1 MTTKKFM
8 VKPVLMSIM
17 TAVTATSVFT
27 SCSEDDVNKEIN
39 PIVTT
44 TRQSYGAPMQRVV
57 DDLTSHP
64 QVDLSNYLIGENG
77 VEFFELRKDGT
88 FKSFTVSKDVAEEQA
103 NNGTIVN
110 EAHGKWT
117 PFLSSGDD
125 MEQMAGR
132 SLQGFTAVFDQQ
144 GEDID
149 EATRTK
155 TYYLLEVDK
164 ETGKKT
170 IVNRERFTIAVIN
183 QFGSEMGA
191 HTRGIGDWWDS
202 VTGWFEDAWK
212 AIKDTFNYI
221 FGIDLTNETL
231 DAAKC
236 KQFYD
241 AFDKGLNEIY
251 KKFGKTDYN
260 NWMKQIYT
268 DKGKNPFIC
277 DMNIPGSHD
286 SFTSYYEKDLTLG
299 GLSDEYVKAQML
311 TIEQQWGYGVRYFD
325 LRIANMKGL
334 DWAHATEFKNDCLG
348 LYHSFYLNITLSQG
362 LDKISKLLERY
373 PGETAIITL
382 QVDGDTTEKILEMS
396 HHLVLSYI
404 EHGKAVRNPRSN
416 MRLSDC
422 AGKMIILQSW
432 SPDTKDKDKKVID
445 PDHKYP
451 SGPQIRGGDNEY
463 IPDGAIYFE
472 DQKVPLH
479 YQNKYETTKG
489 YYCDQFW
496 KDKKEVI
503 TKCFEG
509 IKNESNPLAWAVNQ
523 TSAFVGGELHM
534 TYSKNANVMNP
545 WMTQYVLK
553 HKEDKMGIITCDFA
567 GYDGMF
573 DDYYCNGTCLPKAVV
588 ETNRF
593 R

>member
-1 MTTKKFM
+1 
-8 VKPVLMSIM
+8 
-17 TAVTATSVFT
+17 
-27 SCSEDDVNKEIN
+27 
-39 PIVTT
+39 
-44 TRQSYGAPMQRVV
+44 
-57 DDLTSHP
+57 
-64 QVDLSNYLIGENG
+64 
-77 VEFFELRKDGT
+77 
-88 FKSFTVSKDVAEEQA
+88 
-103 NNGTIVN
+103 
-110 EAHGKWT
+110 
-117 PFLSSGDD
+117 

-202 VTGWFEDAWK
+202 VTGWFSDAWK

-251 KKFGKTDYN
+251 KQFGKTDYN

-268 DKGKNPFIC
+268 DKGKNPLIC

-286 SFTSYYEKDLTLG
+286 SFTSYFKKDTYICHG
-299 GLSDEYVKAQML
+299 VDDYVKAQLL
-311 TIEQQWGYGVRYFD
+311 TVEEQWSYGVRYFD
-325 LRIANMKGL
+325 VRIANMKGIQ
-334 DWAHATEFKNDCLG
+334 WVHALKCDNDQLG
-348 LYHSFYLNITLSQG
+348 IYHTLYCNISAFHA
-362 LDKISKLLERY
+362 LDKISQLLQKH
-373 PGETAIITL
+373 PGETAIVSL
-382 QVDGDTTEKILEMS
+382 QVDGNRTEKILEMS
-396 HHLVLSYI
+396 HNLVMGFI
-404 EHGKAVRNPRSN
+404 NGGMAVRTPRSN

-422 AGKMIILQSW
+422 AGKMIIFQSW
-432 SPDTKDKDKKVID
+432 SPNTKDKDDKVID

-451 SGPQIRGGDNEY
+451 SGPEMCSGYNEY
-463 IPDGAIYFE
+463 KNAKIFFE
-472 DQKVPLH
+472 DQTVPMH
-479 YQNKYETTKG
+479 YQNKCATEKG

-496 KDKKEVI
+496 KDKKELVL
-503 TKCFEG
+503 KCFEG
-509 IKNESNPLAWAVNQ
+509 IKNESNPLAWAQNQ
-523 TSAFVGGELHM
+523 ASAFVGGALHM
-534 TYSKNANVMNP
+534 KYSKNANVMTP

-553 HKEDKMGIITCDFA
+553 HKEDKMGIILSDYV
-567 GYDGMF
+567 GYDKVF
-573 DDYYCNGTCLPKAVV
+573 DGYHCNGTCLPKAVV